1 MAAFIVLGDPVFT
14 TVEAR
19 DEVAAAATRIA
30 ADAGL
35 TPSRRVQGMSPGVTL
50 YDYVDPWG
58 TGTLPGVRIAFQ
70 GSNQQTVS
78 DAANLMADV
87 IYPLDPQAGSF
98 GTWTDMSG

>member
-1 MAAFIVLGDPVFT
+1 MAAYIVYGDPVFT

-19 DEVAAAATRIA
+19 DEVAAAVTSIA

-35 TPSRRVQGMSPGVTL
+35 TPSRRMMGMSPGVTL
-50 YDYVDPWG
+50 YDYIDPWG
-58 TGTLPGVRIAFQ
+58 AGVLPGVRIAFQ
-70 GSNQQTVS
+70 DDDQQNVA
-78 DAANLMADV
+78 DAANLMGDV